1 MTQPSLRFRTIRG
14 HRTHLALSIDAV
26 LVEHR
31 VDLGILQG
39 TKEQCLSVV
48 LGPVI
53 EAPHSDSR
61 EVHPV

>member
-1 MTQPSLRFRTIRG
+1 MTDGARHGDIPHS
-14 HRTHLALSIDAV
+14 HLALSIDAV